1 MGPAAEAAAH
11 FEALGHPCPPHYN
24 PAEFYA
30 DLISVDPTNPDTEQ
44 RTRWAKFRVMLQAG
58 GLHLCDLSCK
68 AGYGCPRPCCCSSKM
83 QALNL
88 LLWMTCRQ
96 RIQQLVDAFK
106 QKQAMRQLDDGA
118 ALPEDDT
125 ALSQSSAA
133 ETTPTAGWR
142 RQFRCSV
149 SHRCSPHFDCHR
161 GSPTSVRSCM
171 NAAFQRHHVA
181 AAQ

>member
-11 FEALGHPCPPHYN
+11 FEALAHPCPPHYN

-30 DLISVDPTNPDTEQ
+30 DLISVDPTNPETEQ
-44 RTRWAKFRVMLQAG
+44 TTRWARRASRHSSWQHQLWSQNG
-58 GLHLCDLSCK
+58 WSR
-68 AGYGCPRPCCCSSKM
+68 PRCCSSKT

-88 LLWMTCRQ
+88 LLWLMRRQ

-106 QKQAMRQLDDGA
+106 QKQAMRQLDDGGA
-118 ALPEDDT
+118 VPEDDT

-133 ETTPTAGWR
+133 DATPTAGWR
-142 RQFRCSV
+142 RQFRCSK
-149 SHRCSPHFDCHR
+149 HRRRPAFNCHW
-161 GSPTSVRSCM
+161 GSPTSVRSCVS
-171 NAAFQRHHVA
+171 AAFQRHHVP